1 MLIQKLRAK
10 LLTLRLKNGGYIAS
24 TGSHYR
30 KMWMRDTALEVLPE
44 LLANPEL
51 YKQTFQTLLDYYIK
65 AQETYNKFYWLIVK
79 KGENTYPYEYPHP
92 RCDENLNEIPEE
104 WGFIQM
110 DVFGEFLY
118 GLYLGESAG
127 IKILR
132 GHKDSW
138 IVTLIIDFLK
148 SVKYWEVEDNA
159 IWEENRELHASSIG
173 ACVAG
178 LAGIRL
184 LGFEVPQWVI
194 DKGYETLNKILPNES
209 YTKDCDLALMTLIY
223 PYNIL
228 DPQTSRTV
236 LKNVEDKLLRER
248 GVIRYKGDV
257 YYYKD
262 GKEAEWCFGIGYLSL
277 CYSQLGEFDKARYYR
292 DLMIDK
298 CLVNDDDIP
307 ELFFGGTDE
316 PNPNTPLGWSLA
328 VAILALENNI

>member
-1 MLIQKLRAK
+1 MINERLRKK
-10 LLTLRLKNGGYIAS
+10 LLTLRLPNGGYIAS

-30 KMWMRDTALEVLPE
+30 KMWMRDTAIEVLPE

-51 YKQTFQTLLDYYIK
+51 YKQTMHTLLDFYIK
-65 AQETYNKFYWLIVK
+65 SQKTYNKFYWLITSPDNK
-79 KGENTYPYEYPHP
+79 YPFEFPHP

-110 DVFGEFLY
+110 DVFGEVLY
-118 GLYLGESAG
+118 GIYLGEASG

-138 IVTLIIDFLK
+138 IITLIIEFLEA
-148 SVKYWEVEDNA
+148 VKYWQLPDNA
-159 IWEENRELHASSIG
+159 IWEENREVHASSVG

-178 LAGIRL
+178 LTAIRL
-184 LGFEVPQWVI
+184 LGFEVPQWLI
-194 DKGYETLNKILPNES
+194 DKGHETLNNLLPFES
-209 YTKDCDLALMTLIY
+209 ETKDCDLALMTLIY

-228 DPQTSRTV
+228 EPQTARTV
-236 LKNVEDKLLRER
+236 LKNVEDKLLRDR

-257 YYYKD
+257 YYSRD
-262 GKEAEWCFGIGYLSL
+262 GKEAEWCFGLGYLSL

-292 DLMIDK
+292 DLMIEK
-298 CLVNDDDIP
+298 CLVNEDDIP

-328 VAILALENNI
+328 MAILALENKI